1 MRYLN
6 SFFLTVLIYI
16 SIATLFLFAN
26 PFEKLHSEK
35 KQEKKIRLNYVQI
48 VKPKPEKIIQKQQS
62 KTTVPVVEKKVKKV
76 ITKPKKIEP
85 KKIAK
90 AKVKKKILRKKIV
103 KKVEKKK
110 IVKKQKKEIV
120 KDTPK
125 KLIKPKSK
133 PIKKVLTKQ
142 IKKPINN
149 TPVEKVVNYEEDFL
163 ANHLHMIKKEIQKNI
178 MYSKRARKL
187 KIQGKVLVEF
197 CLTKSG
203 EIKRV
208 KTLKGHKLLQKSTI
222 KAIYSA
228 SANFPK
234 VQRTITIRVPIEY
247 RLI

>member
-6 SFFLTVLIYI
+6 SFFLTVLIYV

-26 PFEKLHSEK
+26 PFEKLQSEK
-35 KQEKKIRLNYVQI
+35 KDEKKIRLNYVQI
-48 VKPKPEKIIQKQQS
+48 VKPIPEKKVQENQTKA
-62 KTTVPVVEKKVKKV
+62 KELVVEKKVKKV
-76 ITKPKKIEP
+76 ITKPKKIET
-85 KKIAK
+85 KKIVKAK
-90 AKVKKKILRKKIV
+90 AKAKKKIV

-110 IVKKQKKEIV
+110 IVKKTKKEIV
-120 KDTPK
+120 KNIPK
-125 KLIKPKSK
+125 KINKPKNT
-133 PIKKVLTKQ
+133 PIEKVVTKQ
-142 IKKPINN
+142 IKKPINP
-149 TPVEKVVNYEEDFL
+149 TPVKKVVNYEEDFL

-208 KTLKGHKLLQKSTI
+208 KTIKGHKLLQKSTI
-222 KAIYSA
+222 NAIYSA
-228 SANFPK
+228 SVNFPK

-247 RLI
+247 KLI

>member
-6 SFFLTVLIYI
+6 SFFLTVLIYV

-26 PFEKLHSEK
+26 PFEKFQSEK
-35 KQEKKIRLNYVQI
+35 KDEKKIRLNYVQI
-48 VKPKPEKIIQKQQS
+48 VKPIPEKKVQENQTKA
-62 KTTVPVVEKKVKKV
+62 KELVVEKKVKKV
-76 ITKPKKIEP
+76 ITKPRKIEP
-85 KKIAK
+85 KKIVK
-90 AKVKKKILRKKIV
+90 AKVKEKIV

-110 IVKKQKKEIV
+110 IVKKTKKEIV
-120 KDTPK
+120 KNIPK
-125 KLIKPKSK
+125 KINKPKNT
-133 PIKKVLTKQ
+133 PIEKVVTKQ
-142 IKKPINN
+142 IKKPINP
-149 TPVEKVVNYEEDFL
+149 TPIKKVVNYEEDFL
-163 ANHLHMIKKEIQKNI
+163 TNHLHMIKKEIQKNI

-187 KIQGKVLVEF
+187 KIEGKVLVEF

-222 KAIYSA
+222 EAIYSA

-234 VQRTITIRVPIEY
+234 VQKTITIRVPIEY

>member
-6 SFFLTVLIYI
+6 SFFLTVLIYV

-26 PFEKLHSEK
+26 PFEKFQSEK
-35 KQEKKIRLNYVQI
+35 KDEKKIRLNYVQI
-48 VKPKPEKIIQKQQS
+48 VKPIPEKKVQENQTKA
-62 KTTVPVVEKKVKKV
+62 KELVVEKKVKKV
-76 ITKPKKIEP
+76 ITKPRKIEP
-85 KKIAK
+85 KKIVK
-90 AKVKKKILRKKIV
+90 AKVKEKIV

-110 IVKKQKKEIV
+110 IVKKTKKEIV
-120 KDTPK
+120 KNIPK
-125 KLIKPKSK
+125 KINKPKNT
-133 PIKKVLTKQ
+133 PIEKVVTKQ
-142 IKKPINN
+142 IKIPINP
-149 TPVEKVVNYEEDFL
+149 TPLKKVVNYEEDFL

-187 KIQGKVLVEF
+187 KIEGKVLVEF

-222 KAIYSA
+222 EAIYSA

-234 VQRTITIRVPIEY
+234 VQKTITIRVPIEY

>member
-6 SFFLTVLIYI
+6 SFFLTVLIYV

-26 PFEKLHSEK
+26 PFEKLQSEK
-35 KQEKKIRLNYVQI
+35 KEEKKIRLNYVQI
-48 VKPKPEKIIQKQQS
+48 VKPKPEKNVQKNQT
-62 KTTVPVVEKKVKKV
+62 KAKELVVEKKVKKV
-76 ITKPKKIEP
+76 ITKPKKIET
-85 KKIAK
+85 KKIVK
-90 AKVKKKILRKKIV
+90 AKVKKKIV

-110 IVKKQKKEIV
+110 IVKKTKKEIV
-120 KDTPK
+120 KNIPK
-125 KLIKPKSK
+125 KINKPKNT
-133 PIKKVLTKQ
+133 PIEKVVTKQ
-142 IKKPINN
+142 IKKPINP
-149 TPVEKVVNYEEDFL
+149 TPIKKVVNYEEDFL

-187 KIQGKVLVEF
+187 KIEGKVLVEF

-222 KAIYSA
+222 EAIYSA

-234 VQRTITIRVPIEY
+234 VQKTITIRVPIEY

>member
-6 SFFLTVLIYI
+6 SFFLTVLIYV

-26 PFEKLHSEK
+26 PFEKLQSENK
-35 KQEKKIRLNYVQI
+35 DEKKIRLNYVQI
-48 VKPKPEKIIQKQQS
+48 VKPKPEKNVQKNQT
-62 KTTVPVVEKKVKKV
+62 KAKELVVEKKVKKV
-76 ITKPKKIEP
+76 ITKPKKIET
-85 KKIAK
+85 KKIVK
-90 AKVKKKILRKKIV
+90 AKVKKKIVRKKIV

-110 IVKKQKKEIV
+110 IVKKTKKEIV
-120 KDTPK
+120 KNIPK
-125 KLIKPKSK
+125 KINKPKNT
-133 PIKKVLTKQ
+133 PIEKVVTKQ
-142 IKKPINN
+142 IKKPINP
-149 TPVEKVVNYEEDFL
+149 TPIKKEVNYEEDFL

-208 KTLKGHKLLQKSTI
+208 KTIKGHKLLQKSTI
-222 KAIYSA
+222 NAIYSA
-228 SANFPK
+228 SVNFPK

-247 RLI
+247 KLI